1 MTLPADL
8 STLSTPAPLYEQVKK
23 MITDNISNGTW
34 PPNHRIPSEAELV
47 AHLGFSRM
55 TINRA
60 LRELTH
66 QGLLIRMQGVG
77 TFVAEPKGQSAL
89 FEVHSIRDEILA
101 RNHRHHCKIILLV
114 EAQANSE
121 QAAALNLGV
130 GSRLF
135 HSIIVHYEN
144 DTPVQIENRYVNPVV
159 APDYLQQDFLKITPH
174 DYLSRVAPLTEGE
187 HIVEAV
193 LPSAEESQWLHIHAS
208 EPCLLIERRTW
219 SKHHNVTYAKLLFP
233 GARHR
238 LKGHFTS

>member
-8 STLSTPAPLYEQVKK
+8 SPLSTPAPLYEQVKK
-23 MITDNISNGTW
+23 MITDNISNGAW
-34 PPNHRIPSEAELV
+34 PPNYRIPSEAELV

-66 QGLLIRMQGVG
+66 QGLLVRMQGVG

-101 RNHRHHCKIILLV
+101 RNHRHHCKIILLDKV
-114 EAQANSE
+114 QANSE
-121 QAAALNLGV
+121 QAAALNLSV
-130 GSRLF
+130 GAPIF

-174 DYLSRVAPLTEGE
+174 DYLSRVAPLTEGN
-187 HIVEAV
+187 I
-193 LPSAEESQWLHIHAS
+193 
-208 EPCLLIERRTW
+208 C
-219 SKHHNVTYAKLLFP
+219 
-233 GARHR
+233 
-238 LKGHFTS
+238 